1 MKKPLSKMALK
12 LEASLWNTLKNA
24 LKENSSK
31 VCQK

>member
-1 MKKPLSKMALK
+1 MKKPLSKKTLK
-12 LEASLWNTLKNA
+12 VEASLWNNIINA